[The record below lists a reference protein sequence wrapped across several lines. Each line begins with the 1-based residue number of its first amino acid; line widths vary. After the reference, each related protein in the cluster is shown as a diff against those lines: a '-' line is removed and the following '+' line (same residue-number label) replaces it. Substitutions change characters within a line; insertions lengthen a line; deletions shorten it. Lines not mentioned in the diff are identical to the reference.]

1 MTSAPPQPTSTS
13 TRPSMPQSS
22 YMASVAWASRPVH
35 RPKSTPRS
43 RRARIAA
50 TVRGDTVCW
59 LVSSV
64 PSISQNTALMW
75 LKVVSMGAFLGC
87 AAVMGVFESGVHR
100 IPTRGR
106 ASVKQKPP
114 QRGHWP
120 LCGGRVRGADRPNIR
135 CFSAKS
141 RFSSNVVTVFTAL
154 QHDPSV
160 RVQTVAALRGPPLRP
175 SPLPRASAAR
185 QMLPPATGRSPVGPR
200 RRTCCQ
206 SP

>member
-1 MTSAPPQPTSTS
+1 
-13 TRPSMPQSS
+13 MPQSS

-87 AAVMGVFESGVHR
+87 AAVWGVFVNGVHG
-100 IPTRGR
+100 IPRHRRGP
-106 ASVKQKPP
+106 SKQKPP
-114 QRGHWP
+114 QRCLAPLWWP
-120 LCGGRVRGADRPNIR
+120 GRNANHHNIR
-135 CFSAKS
+135 RYSAKS
-141 RFSSNVVTVFTAL
+141 RFSSNVVMVFTAL
-154 QHDPSV
+154 RHDQNAG
-160 RVQTVAALRGPPLRP
+160 VQTAATPRELPSRP
-175 SPLPRASAAR
+175 CPHQRASAAH
-185 QMLPPATGRSPVGPR
+185 QTSPPATGQSPAGPR
-200 RRTCCQ
+200 RRTYCQ
-206 SP
+206 NP

>member
-87 AAVMGVFESGVHR
+87 AAVWGVFVNGVHG
-100 IPTRGR
+100 IPRRGR
-106 ASVKQKPP
+106 GPSKQNHHK
-114 QRGHWP
+114 GAWP
-120 LCGGRVRGADRPNIR
+120 LCGGNDVCGPNHHNIR
-135 CFSAKS
+135 CFLAKS
-141 RFSSNVVTVFTAL
+141 RFSSNVVMVFTAL
-154 QHDPSV
+154 RHDPDAD
-160 RVQTVAALRGPPLRP
+160 VQTAATPRELPSRPCPPL
-175 SPLPRASAAR
+175 RASAAR
-185 QMLPPATGRSPVGPR
+185 QMSPPATGQSPAGPR

>member
-87 AAVMGVFESGVHR
+87 AAVWGVFVNGVHG
-100 IPTRGR
+100 IPRHRPLGPDRHKGACPPLWWPNSKGGRTRG
-106 ASVKQKPP
+106 AN
-114 QRGHWP
+114 HH
-120 LCGGRVRGADRPNIR
+120 NIR
-135 CFSAKS
+135 RFSAKS
-141 RFSSNVVTVFTAL
+141 RFSLNVVMVFTAL
-154 QHDPSV
+154 RHDQSAGGQTAAAPREPPS
-160 RVQTVAALRGPPLRP
+160 RPCPPR
-175 SPLPRASAAR
+175 
-185 QMLPPATGRSPVGPR
+185 
-200 RRTCCQ
+200 
-206 SP
+206 

>member
-1 MTSAPPQPTSTS
+1 
-13 TRPSMPQSS
+13 
-22 YMASVAWASRPVH
+22 MASVAWASRPVH

-87 AAVMGVFESGVHR
+87 AAVWGVFVNGVHG
-100 IPTRGR
+100 IPRHGRGPP
-106 ASVKQKPP
+106 KQKPP
-114 QRGHWP
+114 QRCLAPLWWP
-120 LCGGRVRGADRPNIR
+120 GPQDGLTRSANHHNIR
-135 CFSAKS
+135 RFSAKS
-141 RFSSNVVTVFTAL
+141 RFSSNVVMVFTAL
-154 QHDPSV
+154 RHDPNAG
-160 RVQTVAALRGPPLRP
+160 VQTAATPQGPPSRP
-175 SPLPRASAAR
+175 CLPPRVSVVR
-185 QMLPPATGRSPVGPR
+185 QMSPPATGQSPAAPR
-200 RRTCCQ
+200 RRTYCQ

>member
-1 MTSAPPQPTSTS
+1 MTSAPPQPTITS

-22 YMASVAWASRPVH
+22 YMVSVAWASRPVH

-43 RRARIAA
+43 RRARMAA
-50 TVRGDTVCW
+50 TVRGDTVCS

-75 LKVVSMGAFLGC
+75 PKVASMGAFLGSV
-87 AAVMGVFESGVHR
+87 AVWDVFVSGVHGTPR
-100 IPTRGR
+100 RGSLGPDR
-106 ASVKQKPP
+106 YKGA
-114 QRGHWP
+114 WP
-120 LCGGRVRGADRPNIR
+120 LCGGLWCPGLSTIHHNIR
-135 CFSAKS
+135 RFSAKS

-175 SPLPRASAAR
+175 CPLR
-185 QMLPPATGRSPVGPR
+185 
-200 RRTCCQ
+200 
-206 SP
+206 

>member
-1 MTSAPPQPTSTS
+1 
-13 TRPSMPQSS
+13 
-22 YMASVAWASRPVH
+22 MASVAWASRPVH

-87 AAVMGVFESGVHR
+87 AAVWGVFVNGVHG
-100 IPTRGR
+100 IPRHRRGL
-106 ASVKQKPP
+106 SKQKPP
-114 QRGHWP
+114 QRCLPPLWWP
-120 LCGGRVRGADRPNIR
+120 DPGRKPSQHSTFFGKNAVFIECCDG
-135 CFSAKS
+135 
-141 RFSSNVVTVFTAL
+141 FTAL
-154 QHDPSV
+154 RHDQNAG
-160 RVQTVAALRGPPLRP
+160 VQTAATPQGPPSRP
-175 SPLPRASAAR
+175 CLPPRVSVVR
-185 QMLPPATGRSPVGPR
+185 QMLPPATVQPPEGPR
-200 RRTCCQ
+200 QRTYCQ

>member
-43 RRARIAA
+43 RSARIAA

-87 AAVMGVFESGVHR
+87 AVVWGVFVNGVHG
-100 IPTRGR
+100 IPRHRPLGPVN
-106 ASVKQKPP
+106 AEPP
-114 QRGHWP
+114 QRCLAPLWWP
-120 LCGGRVRGADRPNIR
+120 DQKGGLARGAKHHNIR
-135 CFSAKS
+135 RFSAKT
-141 RFSSNVVTVFTAL
+141 RFSSNVVMVFTAL
-154 QHDPSV
+154 RHDQSAGGQTAAAPREPPS
-160 RVQTVAALRGPPLRP
+160 RPCPPR
-175 SPLPRASAAR
+175 
-185 QMLPPATGRSPVGPR
+185 
-200 RRTCCQ
+200 
-206 SP
+206 

>member
-1 MTSAPPQPTSTS
+1 
-13 TRPSMPQSS
+13 
-22 YMASVAWASRPVH
+22 MASVAWASRPVH

-87 AAVMGVFESGVHR
+87 AAVWSVFVNGVHG
-100 IPTRGR
+100 IPRRRRGLP
-106 ASVKQKPP
+106 KQNHHKGACPP
-114 QRGHWP
+114 
-120 LCGGRVRGADRPNIR
+120 CGGRMQDGLAQGTNHHNIR

-141 RFSSNVVTVFTAL
+141 RLSSNVVMVFTAL
-154 QHDPSV
+154 RHDQNAG
-160 RVQTVAALRGPPLRP
+160 VQTAATPQGPPSRP
-175 SPLPRASAAR
+175 CLPPRVSVVR
-185 QMLPPATGRSPVGPR
+185 QMSPPATGQSPAAPR
-200 RRTCCQ
+200 RRTYCQ